1 MIRLLPS
8 VTRHPPPVTRRLI
21 LSLLLFLVATAAP
34 GTLYALASNNI
45 PLDSPAYDYLEKL
58 SGLGLLDTDIRGLR
72 PYSRAE
78 VARLLAEAQ
87 ANEGRL
93 STRELP
99 LAEEVMGRLAELVP
113 REAELREM
121 PGAAPFADFNP
132 LSYARLR
139 YVHLDGRPRSYNR
152 DIFVPGD
159 QSVFGFIGGDLRP
172 GTAGI
177 DHESGT
183 EGTPLVE
190 NNEGVIYRG
199 GNNGEL
205 RVAAEGYL
213 LDKASLLVE
222 PYFLASSENKTLKLG
237 KGYLKIGGGGIEL
250 EAGRD
255 ANWFGPGRRGALTLS
270 NNARNFDL
278 VKLSS
283 PEPVDVGW
291 LKRYLGEFKYA
302 LILSRFDETGSG
314 ETLRRPWFIGAKL
327 ALKPKPWWEIG
338 VNFVR
343 QEGGPG
349 FSGSSTLQDTFF
361 GGGTT
366 NHNNTIAGI
375 DLRFRIPW
383 LANTEL
389 YGEYVGED
397 SAGFWPFVE
406 SYVAGFYIPR
416 LTASGRDDFRFEF
429 FYGNPMLYTDFKFP
443 VGYVYRG
450 MTPGD
455 SQGGGAIEFYG
466 RYSHWFSP
474 RNILALELFRTDR
487 GHEGRVTVNADNRFD
502 PNGVMQALERKNAV
516 RATWD
521 FPLYGDVDLGLMYGW
536 ERINNFDLVGGA
548 KQTNQLLKVDLR
560 YRY

>member
-1 MIRLLPS
+1 MKDKKTKKSISKLL
-8 VTRHPPPVTRRLI
+8 VTELV
-21 LSLLLFLVATAAP
+21 LLLVTFTASQVW
-34 GTLYALASNNI
+34 ALASNNI
-45 PLDSPAYDYLEKL
+45 PLDSPVYDYVEKL
-58 SGLGLLDTDIRGLR
+58 SGFGLIDSDVRGLR

-78 VARLLAEAQ
+78 VARLLSEAEASE
-87 ANEGRL
+87 ARL
-93 STRELP
+93 TPGELP
-99 LAEEVMGRLAELVP
+99 LAEQVIRRLKELVP
-113 REAELREM
+113 REAELREK
-121 PGAAPFADFNP
+121 PGNAPFADFNP
-132 LSYARLR
+132 VSYARLR
-139 YVHLDGRPRSYNR
+139 YVHLNGVPRSYNR
-152 DIFVPGD
+152 DIFIPGD
-159 QSVFGFIGGDLRP
+159 QSVFGFIGGNLRP

-177 DHESGT
+177 GHESGT
-183 EGTPLVE
+183 EGTPLLE
-190 NNEGVIYRG
+190 NNEGVIYRS
-199 GNNGEL
+199 GNNGEV
-205 RVAAEGYL
+205 RFAAEGYL
-213 LDKASLLVE
+213 LDKASFLVE
-222 PYFLASSENKTLKLG
+222 PYLLATPENDVLKLG
-237 KGYLKIGGGGIEL
+237 KGYLKIGSGGLEL

-291 LKRYLGEFKYA
+291 VKSYLGEFKYA

-314 ETLRRPWFIGAKL
+314 ETLRQPWFLGLKL

-343 QEGGPG
+343 QEGGHG
-349 FSGSSTLQDTFF
+349 FSGSSTLQDNIF

-389 YGEYVGED
+389 YGEYAGED

-416 LTASGRDDFRFEF
+416 LTESGRDDLRFEF

-443 VGYVYRG
+443 AGYVYQG

-455 SQGGGAIEFYG
+455 SQGGGAIEFYC

-474 RNILALELFRTDR
+474 RNILALEYFRTDR

-502 PNGVMQALERKNAV
+502 PNGVMQALERKNAIRV
-516 RATWD
+516 AWN
-521 FPLYGDVDLGLMYGW
+521 FPLVGDLDANLMYGW
-536 ERINNFDLVGGA
+536 ERIHNFNLVGGA
-548 KQTNQLLKVDLR
+548 KQTNQLLKVDLS

>member
-1 MIRLLPS
+1 MKKIILLAMLS
-8 VTRHPPPVTRRLI
+8 VSPN
-21 LSLLLFLVATAAP
+21 LFP
-34 GTLYALASNNI
+34 QICWALASNNI
-45 PLDSPAYDYLEKL
+45 PLDSPVYDYVEKL

-72 PYSRAE
+72 PYSRSE
-78 VARLLAEAQ
+78 VARLLAEARK
-87 ANEGRL
+87 NEDRL
-93 STRELP
+93 SPGELP
-99 LAEEVMGRLAELVP
+99 VADEIMQRLKELVP
-113 REAELREM
+113 RERTLCGK
-121 PGAAPFADFNP
+121 PGAAPFIDFNP
-132 LSYARLR
+132 VSYARLR
-139 YVHLDGRPRSYNR
+139 YVYLEGTPRSYNR
-152 DIFVPGD
+152 DIFVPD
-159 QSVFGFIGGDLRP
+159 NQSVFGFIGGDLRP
-172 GTAGI
+172 GTAGVF
-177 DHESGT
+177 HESGT
-183 EGTPLVE
+183 EGTPLLE
-190 NNEGVIYRG
+190 NNEGVIYRA

-222 PYFLASSENKTLKLG
+222 PYFLTTPENNVLKLG
-237 KGYLKIGGGGIEL
+237 KGYLKIGGGGLEL
-250 EAGRD
+250 EVGRD

-270 NNARNFDL
+270 DNAQNFDL

-291 LKRYLGEFKYA
+291 VKRYLGEFKYA

-314 ETLRRPWFIGAKL
+314 ETLRQPYFIGAKL

-349 FSGSSTLQDTFF
+349 FNGSSTLQDAIF

-389 YGEYVGED
+389 YAEYAGED

-443 VGYVYRG
+443 EGYVYRG
-450 MTPGD
+450 MPSGN
-455 SQGGGAIEFYG
+455 SQGGGTIEFYG

-474 RNILALELFRTDR
+474 RNILALEYFRTDR
-487 GHEGRVTVNADNRFD
+487 GHEGRIPVNADNRYD
-502 PNGVMQALERKNAV
+502 PLNGTMQALERKHAI
-516 RATWD
+516 RAAWNL
-521 FPLYGDVDLGLMYGW
+521 PVYGDFDLLLMYGW
-536 ERINNFDLVGGA
+536 EHIDNFNLVAGVT
-548 KQTNQLLKVDLR
+548 QVNQIVKVDLS